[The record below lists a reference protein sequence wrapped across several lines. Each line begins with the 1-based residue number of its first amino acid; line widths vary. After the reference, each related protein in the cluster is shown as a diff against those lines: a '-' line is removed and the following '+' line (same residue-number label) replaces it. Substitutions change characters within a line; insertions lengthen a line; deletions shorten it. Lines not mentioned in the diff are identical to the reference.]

1 MARIIKSGILLPISL
16 VVSVSACGGSFDGQW
31 QINEEISMA
40 DCMDWAKSNAQNDD
54 QESNAMMAKMNDDKA
69 V

>member
-1 MARIIKSGILLPISL
+1 MARIIKLGIFLPACL
-16 VVSVSACGGSFDGQW
+16 VVSVSACGGSFDGKW

-54 QESNAMMAKMNDDKA
+54 QESNAMIVAQICM
-69 V
+69 